1 MTWLNSLDI
10 ASESWRSKYVHAF
23 YYTMV
28 TMISVGYGDISPKTD
43 TERIFCVFSMLFCC
57 AIFGKFIINYN
68 YIKIELKNQSL

>member
-1 MTWLNSLDI
+1 
-10 ASESWRSKYVHAF
+10 VHAF

-57 AIFGKFIINYN
+57 AIFGKFKSKNN
-68 YIKIELKNQSL
+68 SIKNLLRDKEK